1 MRFSSL
7 LLLLLVVW
15 ESSHA
20 QQFPVQRLTVE
31 EGLGHSI
38 VYRTMQSSD
47 GYIWFSTDNGLTRY
61 DGATF
66 KNFTTA
72 DGLPSNFIFDVV
84 EWKGELHICTLGG
97 GIVKYQGDGFIPAY
111 DSSFEMPAHPV
122 ELRMSEK
129 VVTVIDRFRAL
140 HILTENR
147 FEKISHQ
154 HLGIEPGDE
163 LLFFNAEIHGDAV
176 FISCSKGL
184 YVYAD
189 GKYTRIPLQLPLT
202 EPFISRTNP
211 VDANTLLVVIEKH
224 LLEYDLRTH
233 KHRIL
238 IKDELFSR
246 YTRLILDKEGNI
258 WVSNVD
264 GNVFFVRRKPVE
276 RPALHVLEGIVVN
289 DIFEDRENNLWLS
302 TYGEGVWLIQST
314 RVRNVPIKG
323 DIVSD
328 LAIDPVTKHVLVATV
343 NSGMREFSR
352 NAGQFLSEVTNS
364 RIKSKFDDNI
374 FLGPLTDPGDG
385 SLLLTGGYTVFR
397 ISDARID
404 SVVAPN
410 PVTSIY
416 YQKSRDRIWIGGRLF
431 LAHSNAELRDL
442 TVLPKGQYYVVR
454 AIAEMP
460 DGKIVLGTDKGLMIE
475 DDHGTFVNIPA
486 DPSLL
491 NADVNAVFYDPFRK
505 TLWAA
510 TNNGLAQLTDGLL
523 RLVNNPVT
531 RVRCNAITQDES
543 GNLYVGS
550 VKGLIFFDG
559 SSYEILTTR
568 EGLSQSNIIKVKYQP
583 EQKLLI
589 LLAPNSIS
597 TIDAPYLPSLLQFN
611 LPDILI
617 EEISSPDETL
627 RYSSGIAR
635 FTSRIKQLN
644 IRLSTPQIRNRDKV
658 RFRYRVNKKEW
669 TDFSGNEITL
679 HSLPAGQMTISIMAY
694 KVNHEEDAKI
704 LDLALYVPP
713 PFYYEWWFIS
723 ILAIAFLLML
733 ALVVT
738 SYSRNKNEMLLE
750 ENKRLDLEHKA
761 LRNLLNPHFLYNAIN
776 SIHAFILQNDQKQ
789 TLGYLAKFS
798 QLVRLNLELLSTDH
812 ATLDKEIKNISLYLE
827 FEKLRFAEK
836 LNYQITIDPNLVQ
849 SEVSVP
855 SFIIQPFVENAIW
868 HGLLPRKEG
877 GKLTIGVHPTSNN
890 SISVVIDDNGIGI
903 NESLKH
909 PKTEIDK
916 KQSMGIKVLR
926 ERFEL
931 LRKVNPR
938 YHISIEDKRDLP
950 DRTQETGTRVT
961 ITIPL

>member
-1 MRFSSL
+1 
-7 LLLLLVVW
+7 
-15 ESSHA
+15 
-20 QQFPVQRLTVE
+20 
-31 EGLGHSI
+31 
-38 VYRTMQSSD
+38 
-47 GYIWFSTDNGLTRY
+47 
-61 DGATF
+61 
-66 KNFTTA
+66 
-72 DGLPSNFIFDVV
+72 
-84 EWKGELHICTLGG
+84 
-97 GIVKYQGDGFIPAY
+97 
-111 DSSFEMPAHPV
+111 
-122 ELRMSEK
+122 
-129 VVTVIDRFRAL
+129 
-140 HILTENR
+140 
-147 FEKISHQ
+147 
-154 HLGIEPGDE
+154 
-163 LLFFNAEIHGDAV
+163 
-176 FISCSKGL
+176 
-184 YVYAD
+184 
-189 GKYTRIPLQLPLT
+189 
-202 EPFISRTNP
+202 
-211 VDANTLLVVIEKH
+211 
-224 LLEYDLRTH
+224 
-233 KHRIL
+233 
-238 IKDELFSR
+238 
-246 YTRLILDKEGNI
+246 
-258 WVSNVD
+258 
-264 GNVFFVRRKPVE
+264 
-276 RPALHVLEGIVVN
+276 
-289 DIFEDRENNLWLS
+289 
-302 TYGEGVWLIQST
+302 
-314 RVRNVPIKG
+314 
-323 DIVSD
+323 
-328 LAIDPVTKHVLVATV
+328 
-343 NSGMREFSR
+343 
-352 NAGQFLSEVTNS
+352 
-364 RIKSKFDDNI
+364 
-374 FLGPLTDPGDG
+374 
-385 SLLLTGGYTVFR
+385 
-397 ISDARID
+397 
-404 SVVAPN
+404 
-410 PVTSIY
+410 
-416 YQKSRDRIWIGGRLF
+416 
-431 LAHSNAELRDL
+431 
-442 TVLPKGQYYVVR
+442 
-454 AIAEMP
+454 
-460 DGKIVLGTDKGLMIE
+460 
-475 DDHGTFVNIPA
+475 
-486 DPSLL
+486 
-491 NADVNAVFYDPFRK
+491 
-505 TLWAA
+505 
-510 TNNGLAQLTDGLL
+510 
-523 RLVNNPVT
+523 
-531 RVRCNAITQDES
+531 
-543 GNLYVGS
+543 
-550 VKGLIFFDG
+550 
-559 SSYEILTTR
+559 
-568 EGLSQSNIIKVKYQP
+568 NIIKVKYQP

-855 SFIIQPFVENAIW
+855 SFIIQPFVVNAIW

-877 GKLTIGVHPTSNN
+877 VKLTICVHPTSNN
-890 SISVVIDDNGIGI
+890 RISVVIYDNGIGI